1 MTLANH
7 VPQRT
12 IGCYHVPH
20 PWPLTMPKDQFLP
33 AVQNIMH
40 NSQMNSSYAIKI
52 GGSNYLRYMKHNTI
66 TWTVGFFSLIFFV
79 LVKKLRHEVEVPS
92 TAQSRLPLLDGAQ
105 TQSDYELAGDESC
118 NQYSFSVEK
127 RIISVTHCGLWPCRI
142 YICISLA
149 LAWIQLYM
157 FKWSVS

>member
-1 MTLANH
+1 MFL
-7 VPQRT
+7 RE
-12 IGCYHVPH
+12 
-20 PWPLTMPKDQFLP
+20 PLVVTMSHIHGHSRCRKINFFQLCKISCIIRKWT
-33 AVQNIMH
+33 VLI
-40 NSQMNSSYAIKI
+40 AIKI

-66 TWTVGFFSLIFFV
+66 TWTVGVFSLIFFV